1 MLSTFFEGLLY
12 LDLLEIYGSSS
23 LVGEL
28 YFLSQSNVYR
38 AAMSLS
44 AALPSLGGGSG
55 GVLAY
60 HEQRGLNV
68 VDNLKTSQSYLSG
81 R

>member
-1 MLSTFFEGLLY
+1 MRSTFFEGLLY
-12 LDLLEIYGSSS
+12 LELLEIYDSSS

-44 AALPSLGGGSG
+44 AALPSLGGRSPNQ
-55 GVLAY
+55 VPPACPPI
-60 HEQRGLNV
+60 
-68 VDNLKTSQSYLSG
+68 
-81 R
+81 

>member
-28 YFLSQSNVYR
+28 YFLSQSNIYR
-38 AAMSLS
+38 AAM
-44 AALPSLGGGSG
+44 
-55 GVLAY
+55 
-60 HEQRGLNV
+60 
-68 VDNLKTSQSYLSG
+68 
-81 R
+81 

>member
-38 AAMSLS
+38 AAMSLP
-44 AALPSLGGGSG
+44 AALPSPGPRPG

-60 HEQRGLNV
+60 HEQRASMLWI
-68 VDNLKTSQSYLSG
+68 T
-81 R
+81 

>member
-1 MLSTFFEGLLY
+1 MRSTFFEGLLY
-12 LDLLEIYGSSS
+12 LELLEIYDSSS

-44 AALPSLGGGSG
+44 AALPSLGGRSPNQVPPAWPPDLVEYRHTTNKGPQCCG
-55 GVLAY
+55 
-60 HEQRGLNV
+60 
-68 VDNLKTSQSYLSG
+68 
-81 R
+81 

>member
-38 AAMSLS
+38 AAMSLP
-44 AALPSLGGGSG
+44 AALPCLGGRSG

-60 HEQRGLNV
+60 HEQRASMLWI
-68 VDNLKTSQSYLSG
+68 T
-81 R
+81 